1 MSIGIDGRRY
11 HAEMIIARRIVL
23 VVFAI
28 ALTLVGA
35 ARIRLLEADHDEAM
49 DRYGSPPP
57 QHLR

>member
-28 ALTLVGA
+28 TAIFVAA
-35 ARIRLLEADHDEAM
+35 ARIGLLEADYDKAM
-49 DRYGSPPP
+49 RTS
-57 QHLR
+57 